1 MSTLYINRGEKERR
15 KWEYGEKQGEI
26 RDGGG
31 NLVAKTK
38 RIVNAFLMTLHIK
51 KVS

>member
-26 RDGGG
+26 KDGGG
-31 NLVAKTK
+31 NLLVKKGCK
-38 RIVNAFLMTLHIK
+38 RIFNDSPYKEI
-51 KVS
+51 S